1 MKNYLMVVIY
11 KIAIY
16 RPEKFIVDY

>member
-1 MKNYLMVVIY
+1 MKNYLMAVIY